1 MFSILKYE
9 DIWEGDYRKLLVKN
23 ITSKD
28 MMEFSCEAK
37 GDKCSAKLSEQ
48 SPWTGKFENEEGW
61 LNGIAVMNVMVLPY
75 TQVTWYIGNKE
86 VNKKNFRFVTP
97 GPLGHTTIF

>member
-28 MMEFSCEAK
+28 LMEFSCEAK
-37 GDKCSAKLSEQ
+37 DDKCSAKLSEQ
-48 SPWTGKFENEEGW
+48 SPWDGKFENAEGCIG
-61 LNGIAVMNVMVLPY
+61 GIAVLNVKVLPY
-75 TQVTWYIGNKE
+75 TQVTWYLGNIE
-86 VNKKNFRFVTP
+86 INRKNFR
-97 GPLGHTTIF
+97 LAN